1 MIKIALIGNPNV
13 GKSTLFNELTGM
25 HQHTGNWTGKTVGS
39 AIGYKKYK
47 GEIIE
52 FYDLP
57 GTYSLIPH
65 SEEEKVT
72 SDFVINE
79 EYDIALVVC
88 DPLCL
93 ERNLNL
99 VIQTLEATKNVIVCI
114 NLLDEAKKKKV
125 DIDLD
130 KLSTY
135 LGTKVVGISA
145 RKKEGI
151 DNLLDT
157 IVSYPHS
164 SFKFEYEKKVE
175 ECINIIYEHTPNR
188 FKAIKTIIDGKSD
201 NLIVQEKLNQIRAYL
216 NDSNINFNDS
226 VMNEVMSECEKINN
240 AVVKRNS
247 IRNKINLD
255 EFLTNKLTGIPIM
268 IMMLMAIFW
277 ISIVGAN
284 YPSDFLFDI
293 FTKFGNFLKELSI
306 NINIP
311 KFIYLPLLD
320 GVYKVLTW
328 VVAVMLPPMAIF
340 FPLFTLLEDFGIL
353 PRIAFNLDGY
363 FEKNGTCGKQALT
376 MCMGIG
382 CNAVG
387 VTGARIIDS
396 KRERLIAILTNS
408 FIPCNGRFPTL
419 IVMFTMFFSITSNSF
434 LNTTINVLLLT
445 LVILFAIFMTFITSK
460 ILSKTLLKGENSF
473 FILEL
478 PPYRKPQIIKVLVR
492 SIIDRTLKILGRA
505 VIVAAPTGLIIWLL
519 TNINIGNS
527 SIINIISNFLNN
539 FGLLLGLD
547 GVILTAFILGFPAN
561 EIVLPIIIMTYLSSN
576 TMMDINDIYLI
587 KDLFITNGWTIITA
601 ICMIIFIIFHYPCST
616 TLITIYKETRSM
628 KWTLLSFIF
637 PLLIGITLCM
647 IVNFIGTIII

>member
-39 AIGYKKYK
+39 AVGYKKYK

-72 SDFVINE
+72 SDFVLNE
-79 EYDIALVVC
+79 EYDMALVVC

-99 VIQTLEATKNVIVCI
+99 VIQTLEVTKNVIVCI

-135 LGTKVVGISA
+135 LGVKVVGISA
-145 RKKEGI
+145 RKREGI
-151 DNLLDT
+151 DELLDT
-157 IVSYPHS
+157 ILSYPQS
-164 SFKFEYEKKVE
+164 SFNFEYEEKIE
-175 ECINIIYEHTPNR
+175 ECINIIYEHTSSR
-188 FKAIKTIIDGKSD
+188 FEAIKTIIEGKSD
-201 NLIVQEKLNQIRAYL
+201 NPIIQEKLIQIRQYL
-216 NDSNINFNDS
+216 TEFNINFNDS
-226 VMNEVMSECEKINN
+226 VMNGVMSECEKINKS
-240 AVVKRNS
+240 VVKRNTLK
-247 IRNKINLD
+247 NKLNLD
-255 EFLTNKLTGIPIM
+255 KILTNKLTGIPIM
-268 IMMLMAIFW
+268 IIMLMIIFW

-293 FTKFGNFLKELSI
+293 FTKLGDFLKNLCI

-328 VVAVMLPPMAIF
+328 VVSVMLPPMAIF
-340 FPLFTLLEDFGIL
+340 FPLFTLLEDFGII
-353 PRIAFNLDGY
+353 PRIAFNLDGH

-396 KRERLIAILTNS
+396 KRERLIAILTNT

-419 IVMFTMFFSITSNSF
+419 IIMFTMFFSITSNSI

-445 LVILFAIFMTFITSK
+445 LVILIAVFITFITSK
-460 ILSKTLLKGENSF
+460 ILSKTILKGKNSF

-478 PPYRKPQIIKVLVR
+478 PPYRKPQILKVLVR
-492 SIIDRTLKILGRA
+492 SLIDRTLKILGRA
-505 VIVAAPTGLIIWLL
+505 IVVAAPTGLIIWLL
-519 TNINIGNS
+519 TNITIGNS
-527 SIINIISNFLNN
+527 NIITIMSNFLND
-539 FGLLLGLD
+539 FGFILGLD

-561 EIVLPIIIMTYLSSN
+561 EIVLPIIIMAYLSSN

-587 KDLFITNGWTIITA
+587 KNLFVTNGWTITTA
-601 ICMIIFIIFHYPCST
+601 ICMIIFIIFHFPCST
-616 TLITIYKETRSM
+616 TLLTIYKETKSI
-628 KWTLLSFIF
+628 KWTLLSFF
-637 PLLIGITLCM
+637 LPLIIGIVLCM
-647 IVNFIGTIII
+647 LVNFIFGIII

>member
-1 MIKIALIGNPNV
+1 MIKVALIGNPNV

-47 GEIIE
+47 NETIE

-79 EYDIALVVC
+79 DYDIALVVC

-99 VIQTLEATKNVIVCI
+99 VIQTLEVTKNVLVCV

-125 DIDLD
+125 VVDLE
-130 KLSTY
+130 KLSTH
-135 LGTKVVGISA
+135 LGTKVIGISA

-151 DNLLDT
+151 DDLLD
-157 IVSYPHS
+157 IILSYPQS
-164 SFKFEYEKKVE
+164 SLNFEYEEKVE
-175 ECINIIYEHTPNR
+175 ESISIIDEHINNR
-188 FKAIKTIIDGKSD
+188 FKSIKTIIEGYSD
-201 NLIVQEKLNQIRAYL
+201 DLIIQEKLNQIREYL

-226 VMNEVMSECEKINN
+226 VMNEVMNECEKIDND
-240 AVVKRNS
+240 VVIKNS
-247 IRNKINLD
+247 IRDKIKLD
-255 EFLTNKLTGIPIM
+255 KILTNKLTGIPIM
-268 IMMLMAIFW
+268 IIMLMCIFW

-284 YPSDFLFDI
+284 YPSDFLFEV
-293 FTKFGNFLKELSI
+293 FNKFGNFLNDLCI

-363 FEKNGTCGKQALT
+363 FEKNGSCGKQALT

-419 IVMFTMFFSITSNSF
+419 ILIFTMFFSITHNNI

-445 LVILFAIFMTFITSK
+445 LLILISIFITFIVSR
-460 ILSKTLLKGENSF
+460 ILSKTLLKGNNSF

-478 PPYRKPQIIKVLVR
+478 PPYRKPQIVKVLIR
-492 SIIDRTLKILGRA
+492 SLIDRTLKILGRA
-505 VIVAAPTGLIIWLL
+505 VVVAAPTGLIIWLL
-519 TNINIGNS
+519 TNITIGDS
-527 SIINIISNFLNN
+527 SIINIMSNFLNP
-539 FGLLLGLD
+539 FAILIGLD

-561 EIVLPIIIMTYLSSN
+561 EIVLPIILMTYLSSN
-576 TMMDINDIYLI
+576 TMMDISDITLI
-587 KDLFITNGWTIITA
+587 KDLFISNGWTIITV

-616 TLITIYKETRSM
+616 TLITIYKETKNI
-628 KWTLLSFIF
+628 KWTFLSFLI
-637 PLLIGITLCM
+637 PLIIGIILCM